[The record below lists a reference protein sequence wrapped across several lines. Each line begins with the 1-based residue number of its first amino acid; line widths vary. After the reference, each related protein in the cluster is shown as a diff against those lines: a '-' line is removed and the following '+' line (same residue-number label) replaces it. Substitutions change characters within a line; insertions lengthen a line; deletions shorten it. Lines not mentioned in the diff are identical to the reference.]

1 MTSYRTSDSSEG
13 RPVRTINLV
22 ESLLVNKAAA
32 GGWRT
37 VVFGI
42 GATLIAGLLLL
53 LGVRLLVIHHI
64 QEPLEGRLEYM
75 AAWLGLP
82 ASVTDFTWM
91 LTFGLS
97 AFAAWP
103 FCKKFLFFATG
114 IPWFCPKPAEWA
126 LLLTLPA
133 STLLPYG
140 VQTIYAIREVD
151 PSTAAW
157 FYPDPDVTTGQ
168 PQGRIGYLRES
179 DGEWKFYNIPTF
191 LRETDAAP
199 VQRVT
204 PEIRRQWQEDYQ
216 RQQQVLKVRN
226 AAEQISR
233 DATEKLRREHDSK
246 LAQIRLES
254 ERIAAQRAQTER
266 AKADA
271 ERARA
276 DESRAQAEAAK
287 VRGEADKAAAN
298 ARNKQLSIVQTSPV
312 GNMNRTSQVS
322 LQSYPGVSTNA
333 GSSNTELPRLLPRH
347 NEIPI
352 RWGMTLN
359 VPIRGDSVEIWS
371 DGPIAVSADAGGENI
386 ATQPGRTLRFQPGF
400 SAIHVRPLHPGATRL
415 YIRKL

>member
-1 MTSYRTSDSSEG
+1 
-13 RPVRTINLV
+13 
-22 ESLLVNKAAA
+22 
-32 GGWRT
+32 
-37 VVFGI
+37 
-42 GATLIAGLLLL
+42 
-53 LGVRLLVIHHI
+53 
-64 QEPLEGRLEYM
+64 M

-82 ASVTDFTWM
+82 ASITSFTWM

-97 AFAAWP
+97 ALAAWP
-103 FCKKFLFFATG
+103 FCKKFIFFATG
-114 IPWFCPKPAEWA
+114 IPRFCPKPAEWA

-140 VQTIYAIREVD
+140 VQTICAIREVD

-157 FYPDPDVTTGQ
+157 FYPDADATTGQ

-191 LRETDAAP
+191 LRETDAAR
-199 VQRVT
+199 VQRVS

-216 RQQQVLKVRN
+216 RQKQVLMVRN
-226 AAEQISR
+226 AAEQVSR
-233 DATEKLRREHDSK
+233 DATEKLRREHESK

-254 ERIAAQRAQTER
+254 ERIAAQRSQTER

-276 DESRAQAEAAK
+276 EESRAQAEAAK
-287 VRGEADKAAAN
+287 VRAEADKAAAD

-312 GNMNRTSQVS
+312 EDVNRTSQVHR
-322 LQSYPGVSTNA
+322 QSYQGVSKNE
-333 GSSNTELPRLLPRH
+333 GSSNTEPPRPAPRH

-359 VPIRGDSVEIWS
+359 LPIRGDAVEIWS
-371 DGPIAVSADAGGENI
+371 DGPIAASADAGGENL
-386 ATQPGRTLRFQPGF
+386 ATQPGRTLRFQHGF
-400 SAIHVRPLHPGATRL
+400 SAIHIRPLHPGATRL